1 MPYLGPGW
9 SVQTC
14 QGSRPPLGGPASL
27 GFGGPPMARRPAT
40 WSVTS
45 PLSPSRRDGVA
56 SGPGTR
62 AHVVTRVRAARHE
75 QPWSVAA
82 RGARSRTPG
91 ARASGSRG
99 TRGTVVAP
107 PLGQC
112 PGVPGSVPRRSRV
125 GTASPVGEVAEALL
139 PASPRPSGL
148 AIGDR
153 VRPRRPNL
161 GHPSLGSDAAH
172 PMFSSAET
180 SRSRS
185 GLRAGH
191 FRPSAFHSGLRSSGR
206 REGALDLST
215 GLGQRGVPSAWEVP
229 RWSFLQGDSDPSRRL
244 YPVKHLLAR
253 LRRH

>member
-1 MPYLGPGW
+1 M
-9 SVQTC
+9 
-14 QGSRPPLGGPASL
+14 
-27 GFGGPPMARRPAT
+27 
-40 WSVTS
+40 
-45 PLSPSRRDGVA
+45 A

-62 AHVVTRVRAARHE
+62 AHVMTGVRAARHE
-75 QPWSVAA
+75 QPRSVAA

-91 ARASGSRG
+91 ARASGLAGDARSR
-99 TRGTVVAP
+99 RGSS
-107 PLGQC
+107 
-112 PGVPGSVPRRSRV
+112 PGSMPRGSGSLPRRSRV
-125 GTASPVGEVAEALL
+125 GTASPVGEIAEALL

-161 GHPSLGSDAAH
+161 GRPSLGSDAAR
-172 PMFSSAET
+172 PMFSSVET

-185 GLRAGH
+185 GLRSGH
-191 FRPSAFHSGLRSSGR
+191 SRPSAFHSGLRSSGR

-215 GLGQRGVPSAWEVP
+215 GLGRRGVPSAWAVP
-229 RWSFLQGDSDPSRRL
+229 RWSFLRGDSDPSRRL